1 MDMIEFLQALRRQRT
16 FLLLGLLLLVVA
28 IAAMMFR
35 ISESGIESRISPKF
49 EATLQMAVVP
59 AGLETLADTAL
70 ATDYSGTAAVY
81 AQLLQSP
88 EAAREIQDA
97 QGVELVDELV
107 VEIPS
112 RTGVMTVTAT
122 ATSEEGAAKAAL
134 GSFFWLEGRLAQ
146 APLIAAIPPP
156 TTTTIPSPVANPRNS
171 FLGEIRLNVD
181 PSYANASQQLFLRV
195 STDADAGFPVSL
207 QDSAFGEQSYPV
219 FLSRANTVTIN
230 LELTD
235 GTVLAEV
242 RAEVP
247 ELRESAELVPP
258 LQITL
263 QRGAFPLE
271 PTEPVEV
278 IADRIS
284 AQWDLRD
291 LLNDV
296 RESTSEQISVVLLTA
311 QPIVEETG
319 TRRAPVLMAGA
330 LVAGSLVLLAL
341 ATTVDAWR
349 RGRRPVD
356 GWDPALILDGIE
368 YAPTEQSPRV
378 LAPEPDPAENPDQI
392 SALPG
397 NADG

>member
-35 ISESGIESRISPKF
+35 IGESGVESRISPKF

-70 ATDYSGTAAVY
+70 ATDFSGTAAVY

-88 EAAREIQDA
+88 EAAREIQEA
-97 QGVELVDELV
+97 QSVQLVDELAV
-107 VEIPS
+107 DIPG

-134 GSFFWLEGRLAQ
+134 GSFFWLEGRLAE
-146 APLIAAIPPP
+146 APLVAAVPPP
-156 TTTTIPSPVANPRNS
+156 TTTTIPSPVANPRDS
-171 FLGEIRLNVD
+171 FLGEVVLVVD

-207 QDSAFGEQSYPV
+207 QDAAFGEQSRPV
-219 FLSRANTVTIN
+219 FLSRSNEVMIA

-235 GTVLAEV
+235 GTTLAEV

-247 ELRESAELVPP
+247 ELRENAELLPP
-258 LQITL
+258 LLINL
-263 QRGAFPLE
+263 QRGAFPL
-271 PTEPVEV
+271 TEDGPIEV
-278 IADRIS
+278 VADRIT
-284 AQWDLRD
+284 AQWDLSGLLAEVRD
-291 LLNDV
+291 
-296 RESTSEQISVVLLTA
+296 SASEQISVVLLTND
-311 QPIVEETG
+311 PVVEETG

-341 ATTVDAWR
+341 ATTIDAWR
-349 RGRRPVD
+349 RRRRPVD
-356 GWDPALILDGIE
+356 GWDPALILEGYED
-368 YAPTEQSPRV
+368 
-378 LAPEPDPAENPDQI
+378 APEERV
-392 SALPG
+392 PG
-397 NADG
+397 HLATGTGDLDADDGVRAAPHNSDG

>member
-16 FLLLGLLLLVVA
+16 FLLLGLLVLIVA
-28 IAAMMFR
+28 IAGMMFR
-35 ISESGIESRISPKF
+35 IGESGIESRITPKF

-70 ATDYSGTAAVY
+70 ATDFSGTAAVY

-88 EAAREIQDA
+88 EAAREIQEA
-97 QGVELVDELV
+97 QGVQLVDELV
-107 VEIPS
+107 VDIPG

-134 GSFFWLEGRLAQ
+134 GSFFWLEGRLAD
-146 APLIAAIPPP
+146 APLVAAIPGP
-156 TTTTIPSPVANPRNS
+156 TTTTIPSPVANPRDS
-171 FLGEIRLNVD
+171 FLGEIALNVD

-207 QDSAFGEQSYPV
+207 QDAAFGEQTYPI
-219 FLSRANTVTIN
+219 FLSRNNEVTVV
-230 LELTD
+230 LEATD
-235 GTVLAEV
+235 GTPLAEV
-242 RAEVP
+242 TAQVP

-258 LQITL
+258 LQISI
-263 QRGAFPLE
+263 QRSAFPLTADE
-271 PTEPVEV
+271 PIEI

-284 AQWDLRD
+284 AQWDLSA
-291 LLNDV
+291 LLDEV
-296 RESTSEQISVVLLTA
+296 RSSTSEQISVVLLTSD
-311 QPIVEETG
+311 PVVEETG

-349 RGRRPVD
+349 RRRRPVE
-356 GWDPALILDGIE
+356 GWDPSLILGGGDLDAQDPNAGG
-368 YAPTEQSPRV
+368 
-378 LAPEPDPAENPDQI
+378 EPAAGE
-392 SALPG
+392 SST
-397 NADG
+397 